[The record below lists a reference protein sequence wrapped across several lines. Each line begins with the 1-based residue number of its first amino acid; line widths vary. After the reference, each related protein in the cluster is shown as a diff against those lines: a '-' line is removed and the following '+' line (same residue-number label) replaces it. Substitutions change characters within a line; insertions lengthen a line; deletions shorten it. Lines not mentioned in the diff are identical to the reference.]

1 MLKQDVQADMQCL
14 EYYQQLSSE
23 LVAHE
28 IPSMSQSE
36 ELLDNVDT
44 DHKQSDFSA
53 IIQDSTAIVKT

>member
-1 MLKQDVQADMQCL
+1 MQCL

-28 IPSMSQSE
+28 IPSTNQSE